1 MNCPKCGKD
10 NAENS
15 KFCRSCGNSLISE
28 VPEGDT
34 KYLYHKRYKVIKPL
48 RIGGMSTI
56 YLAEDLNFDGLVCVI
71 KEMSDV
77 FKDPE
82 EREYAIQKFKEE
94 AFILAKLRHPN
105 IPVVSNHFIEE
116 GKYNIVMDYIDGI
129 NLEDL
134 LMDSVVKGLAEEDVI
149 EWAIQICEILEYLHA
164 QTPPIIHRDI
174 KPSNFIKREDGK
186 IIIID
191 FGIARIFEPK
201 KMGTLIG
208 TPGYISP
215 EQYAGQIDIRSDIFA
230 LGATIHQLLTGK
242 DPGQGVPFDFPPVC
256 SMRPDVSKGI
266 EEIVNKSLQQ
276 EMDKR
281 YRSTTEMK
289 QALMRLKEPVMEVKP
304 APTPVVADTPGI
316 SGLIPETTPARI
328 SGESDKR
335 AALKIQPEK
344 QGIIPQPQPLPIPVK
359 KAPVI
364 AEVPPDIPIPD
375 KEETYESPSEIAES
389 PVSYLRAI
397 QLQSFHGKDAIK
409 KVLSAFVGIDIGSER
424 IKILYL
430 DIDENYFVYPA
441 GIAVAEIPPNTV
453 QDGVITDPKTVGL
466 FIKQILAGQKI
477 KARRAVV
484 SIPQKSVKGSSFFLP
499 EMAHPK
505 MVASIVEEAKNHFP
519 FSLDRAQLNYE
530 ILEFFFPD
538 QIGKLKILVWAVP
551 EDVLMPVYK
560 TMQYAE
566 LQLTDTMIESFA
578 IKNALEL
585 ILRDTHKQNNVAV
598 VSMGASSSSIHII
611 RNSQVWHSKTFFPGG
626 TELTNAIADRI
637 NVNKKQAENLKIT
650 KANMDIS
657 KASHIDYVLFKTI
670 EPLVSKVVDELISS
684 LDEYESTYEVN
695 IPIAVLLC
703 GGTALLKNVDR
714 YIEKSL
720 SLRSY
725 LFQLP
730 VSKKVS
736 INSGLIEELG
746 SSFMVPLGLAIS
758 PFLKGIDPAEL
769 TKEPLPETAFEEEQ
783 EEEEDTRKEKKG
795 FWSWF
800 K

>member
-10 NAENS
+10 NAESS
-15 KFCRSCGNSLISE
+15 KFCRSCGNSLVSE
-28 VPEGDT
+28 IPEGDT

-149 EWAIQICEILEYLHA
+149 SWSIQICEILEYLHA
-164 QTPPIIHRDI
+164 QVPPIIHRDI

-191 FGIARIFEPK
+191 FGIAKIFEPK

-266 EEIVNKSLQQ
+266 EEIINKSLQQ

-281 YRSTTEMK
+281 YRNTTEMK
-289 QALMRLKEPVMEVKP
+289 QALLRLREPVVEQRT
-304 APTPVVADTPGI
+304 APVVVETAGM
-316 SGLIPETTPARI
+316 SGLISETTPARI

-335 AALKIQPEK
+335 ASLKIQPDK
-344 QGIIPQPQPLPIPVK
+344 QGLTPQPIIPVK

-364 AEVPPDIPIPD
+364 SELPPDIPMPS
-375 KEETYESPSEIAES
+375 KEEVYEQPSEIAES
-389 PVSYLRAI
+389 PVGYLRTI

-409 KVLSAFVGIDIGSER
+409 KVLSSFVGIDIGSER

-430 DIDENYFVYPA
+430 DIDDNYFVHPS

-453 QDGVITDPKTVGL
+453 QDGIITDPKTVGL
-466 FIKQILAGQKI
+466 FIKQILSGQKI

-484 SIPQKSVKGSSFFLP
+484 SVPQKSVKSSHFFLP

-538 QIGKLKILVWAVP
+538 QMGKLKILVWAVP
-551 EDVLMPVYK
+551 EDVLVSIHK
-560 TMQYAE
+560 TMQFAE
-566 LQLTDTMIESFA
+566 LQLTDTVIEAFS

-585 ILRDTHKQNNVAV
+585 ILRDTYKQNNVAI

-703 GGTALLKNVDR
+703 GGTALLKNIDR

-720 SLRSY
+720 SLRTH

-730 VSKKVS
+730 VSRKVS
-736 INSGLIEELG
+736 VNSGLIEELG
-746 SSFMVPLGLAIS
+746 SSFMVPLGLAIG
-758 PFLKGIDPAEL
+758 PFLKGMDPAEL
-769 TKEPLPETAFEEEQ
+769 NKDPLPVPSFEEE
-783 EEEEDTRKEKKG
+783 EEEEDDTKKEKKG